1 MKLATV
7 KQEEKVVGFSE
18 RISQSALARRAKV
31 AQTRISMW
39 ELDPR
44 AAYGMGLSKA
54 ARVADALGIS
64 LDHMIGESCRE
75 PLRCETKAS

>member
-1 MKLATV
+1 MGTLGERMKYFREQRGL
-7 KQEEKVVGFSE
+7 
-18 RISQSALARRAKV
+18 SQSALARRAKV

-75 PLRCETKAS
+75 PVVCEAKAS